1 MGPFVQEHEL
11 NRFHFLPP
19 FSMAGDPCLLSP
31 PEDQPSVKNYDGLY
45 MGSQIFQTVVK
56 YKLLRDF
63 LPIENRPKD
72 DFLD

>member
-1 MGPFVQEHEL
+1 MQEHEL

-19 FSMAGDPCLLSP
+19 LSVVGDSSHLSL
-31 PEDQPSVKNYDGLY
+31 PEAQSSVEHNYGLC
-45 MGSQIFQTVVK
+45 MGSQIFQEMVK

-63 LPIENRPKD
+63 LFIENRPKD